1 MLFFHSTDDEKNFS
15 RPAKRKTK
23 AHTQEVKVKNAT
35 EKELEK
41 IVGLSKARIIKQY
54 FINLS

>member
-1 MLFFHSTDDEKNFS
+1 LLKHFRS
-15 RPAKRKTK
+15 
-23 AHTQEVKVKNAT
+23 VIKVKNAT

-54 FINLS
+54 FNN